1 MRYDKVRKNPIQFL
15 SLSGFSPEEF
25 DKLMAEFV
33 VEWDEYITHYT
44 LEGKKRQRIAL
55 PRVTSVLPKSQDKL
69 LFLLVYLKTFP
80 LQELHAATFE
90 MTQPQANMW
99 IHLLVGVLRKTL
111 KRLGELPER
120 NHQKLDIL
128 LKDCDQ
134 VLLDGVERGI
144 QRPLDDEHQRACYSG
159 KKNA

>member
-1 MRYDKVRKNPIQFL
+1 M
-15 SLSGFSPEEF
+15 G
-25 DKLMAEFV
+25 
-33 VEWDEYITHYT
+33 EWDEYITHYT

-55 PRVTSVLPKSQDKL
+55 PRVTSVLPKNQDKL

-99 IHLLVGVLRKTL
+99 IHLLAGVLRKTL
-111 KRLGELPER
+111 KRLGEIPER

-134 VLLDGVERGI
+134 VLLDGV
-144 QRPLDDEHQRACYSG
+144 A
-159 KKNA
+159 